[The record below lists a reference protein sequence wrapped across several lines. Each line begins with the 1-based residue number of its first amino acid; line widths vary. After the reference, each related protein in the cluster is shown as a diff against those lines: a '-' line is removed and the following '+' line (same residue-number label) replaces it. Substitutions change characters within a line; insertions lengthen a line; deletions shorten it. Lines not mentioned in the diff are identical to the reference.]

1 MMSDWNENQMNEIAE
16 AERWLSRQTTP
27 RLSDDLVPRIQ
38 RAVREE
44 LAQVRPGD
52 AGVPRWRTWHGAIAA
67 AAALALSVG
76 FGWYSLRFELS
87 EPIQLAESGDS
98 AAIEREVAAF
108 LSALPEADADL
119 VELEELTFGD
129 AWAFDGASL
138 YDAFEQ
144 AFSEEEA
151 ADRAVEEDDRSSQ
164 SPAHRYRNGDLS

>member
-1 MMSDWNENQMNEIAE
+1 MMNDWNENQLNEIAE
-16 AERWLSRQTTP
+16 AERWLSRQTPP
-27 RLSDDLVPRIQ
+27 RVSEDLVPRIQ
-38 RAVREE
+38 RRVREE
-44 LAQVRPGD
+44 LTKVHAGD
-52 AGVPRWRTWHGAIAA
+52 AGSTRWRAWHGAIAA

-76 FGWYSLRFELS
+76 VGWYSLRFESS
-87 EPIQLAESGDS
+87 EPIRLADSGDS

-144 AFSEEEA
+144 AFAEDDA
-151 ADRAVEEDDRSSQ
+151 ADRAIDEDDRSSQ